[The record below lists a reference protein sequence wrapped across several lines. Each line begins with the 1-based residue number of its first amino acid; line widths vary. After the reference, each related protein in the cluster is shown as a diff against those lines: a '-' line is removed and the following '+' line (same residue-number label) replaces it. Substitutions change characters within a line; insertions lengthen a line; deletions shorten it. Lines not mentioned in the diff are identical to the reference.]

1 MAPSTPDSQS
11 ILRPAMRRKSS
22 AQNLL
27 SSFKPGGSGTNSNN
41 NNNNSHAAAAT
52 SVIAAGS
59 SSNSSNNSTG
69 INGTHAPPLLPP
81 HVLSAPLPPT
91 PTPQPPPSSYVP
103 PPTASSVTPSSALPT
118 PTTSGTSTPSLPQFA
133 SLHHAQQQQQQQAFV
148 ALGGPAAAAAAAA
161 TMREWDAQSLL
172 ADSPNTFPPPVAGA
186 TPGGGSPGAT
196 VEYLR
201 DLVQKRIITLTYMRN
216 VHDGRSHWFH
226 TIAMSRIEL
235 DRVFNNTAMKKRTH
249 RFAVLAMSLS
259 SLFDILHPTDFL
271 RSALNMLTEYEQAKE
286 DNDRPKMRLWRRPP
300 KRHTGVGDYTL
311 NVPDTSDT
319 YLAVPHMP
327 FPLDYTQTLLSLLDI
342 LSALYAKLAKLLG
355 PSPFPHASQHMLGL
369 APHPG
374 VSYLFQ
380 SQTPASATD
389 DALLNVALGTG
400 GGGGG
405 GASGVGNGM
414 GNGVLHSPPPSWTPA
429 LGELVLKVDG
439 KFKKIISVLLKDL
452 DVFARNSIK
461 DELASLDPLLRNV
474 GGWGG
479 PVGSGDDGGGRAVY
493 DFDQ

>member
-27 SSFKPGGSGTNSNN
+27 SSFKPGGSGTSSNN

-52 SVIAAGS
+52 SVIAAG
-59 SSNSSNNSTG
+59 SNNSTG

-81 HVLSAPLPPT
+81 HVLSGPLPST
-91 PTPQPPPSSYVP
+91 PTPPPPPSSYVP
-103 PPTASSVTPSSALPT
+103 PPTATTAASSALPT

-133 SLHHAQQQQQQQAFV
+133 SLHHAQHQQQQQAFV

-161 TMREWDAQSLL
+161 TMREWDAQSML
-172 ADSPNTFPPPVAGA
+172 ADSPSPFPPPVAGA
-186 TPGGGSPGAT
+186 APGVGSPGAT

-226 TIAMSRIEL
+226 TIAMSRTEL

-259 SLFDILHPTDFL
+259 SLFDISQPTDFL
-271 RSALNMLTEYEQAKE
+271 RSALNVLTEYEQGKE
-286 DNDRPKMRLWRRPP
+286 DNDRPKMRLWKRPP
-300 KRHTGVGDYTL
+300 KRHTGVGDYTM

-319 YLAVPHMP
+319 YLAVHHMP

-380 SQTPASATD
+380 SQTPASATE

-405 GASGVGNGM
+405 VGNGM
-414 GNGVLHSPPPSWTPA
+414 SNGVLHSPPPSWTPA
-429 LGELVLKVDG
+429 LGELVLKADG

-479 PVGSGDDGGGRAVY
+479 PVGSGDDAGGRAAY

>member
-11 ILRPAMRRKSS
+11 ILRPTMRRKSS

-27 SSFKPGGSGTNSNN
+27 SSFKPGGSSTSSNNTNN
-41 NNNNSHAAAAT
+41 NNNHAATAT

-59 SSNSSNNSTG
+59 SNNT
-69 INGTHAPPLLPP
+69 T
-81 HVLSAPLPPT
+81 T
-91 PTPQPPPSSYVP
+91 
-103 PPTASSVTPSSALPT
+103 TASSALPT

-161 TMREWDAQSLL
+161 TMREWDAQSML
-172 ADSPNTFPPPVAGA
+172 ADSPSPFPPPVAGA
-186 TPGGGSPGAT
+186 APGVGSPGAT

-216 VHDGRSHWFH
+216 VHDGHWFH
-226 TIAMSRIEL
+226 TIAMSRTEL

-300 KRHTGVGDYTL
+300 KRHTGVGDYTM
-311 NVPDTSDT
+311 NMPDTSDT

-355 PSPFPHASQHMLGL
+355 PSPLPARIAAHARPRT
-369 APHPG
+369 APG
-374 VSYLFQ
+374 RL
-380 SQTPASATD
+380 TPASATD

-405 GASGVGNGM
+405 AGNGM
-414 GNGVLHSPPPSWTPA
+414 SNGVLHSPPPSWTPA

-479 PVGSGDDGGGRAVY
+479 PVGDDAGGRAVY

>member
-1 MAPSTPDSQS
+1 
-11 ILRPAMRRKSS
+11 
-22 AQNLL
+22 
-27 SSFKPGGSGTNSNN
+27 
-41 NNNNSHAAAAT
+41 
-52 SVIAAGS
+52 
-59 SSNSSNNSTG
+59 
-69 INGTHAPPLLPP
+69 
-81 HVLSAPLPPT
+81 
-91 PTPQPPPSSYVP
+91 
-103 PPTASSVTPSSALPT
+103 
-118 PTTSGTSTPSLPQFA
+118 
-133 SLHHAQQQQQQQAFV
+133 
-148 ALGGPAAAAAAAA
+148 
-161 TMREWDAQSLL
+161 
-172 ADSPNTFPPPVAGA
+172 
-186 TPGGGSPGAT
+186 
-196 VEYLR
+196 
-201 DLVQKRIITLTYMRN
+201 MRN

-226 TIAMSRIEL
+226 TIAMSRAEL
-235 DRVFNNTAMKKRTH
+235 DRVFNNMAMKKRTH

-259 SLFDILHPTDFL
+259 SLFDIQHPTDFL
-271 RSALNMLTEYEQAKE
+271 RSALNVLTEYEQAKE
-286 DNDRPKMRLWRRPP
+286 DNDRPKMRLWKRP
-300 KRHTGVGDYTL
+300 KRHTGVGDYAM
-311 NVPDTSDT
+311 NMPDTSDT

-380 SQTPASATD
+380 SQTSASAAD

-400 GGGGG
+400 GSGGGG
-405 GASGVGNGM
+405 GGGGNGM
-414 GNGVLHSPPPSWTPA
+414 GNGMPNGGVLHSPPPSWTPA

-479 PVGSGDDGGGRAVY
+479 PVGSGDDAGARVMY
-493 DFDQ
+493 DDFDQT

>member
-27 SSFKPGGSGTNSNN
+27 SSFKPG
-41 NNNNSHAAAAT
+41 
-52 SVIAAGS
+52 
-59 SSNSSNNSTG
+59 
-69 INGTHAPPLLPP
+69 
-81 HVLSAPLPPT
+81 
-91 PTPQPPPSSYVP
+91 
-103 PPTASSVTPSSALPT
+103 ASSVTPSSALPT

-400 GGGGG
+400 GGGG
-405 GASGVGNGM
+405 ASGVGNGM

-474 GGWGG
+474 G
-479 PVGSGDDGGGRAVY
+479 SGDDGGGRAVY